1 MEENLNNQQVRP
13 GDETQLMRAVFS
25 SDDEMMAF
33 YLTLYRLM
41 YPGSYLVQSTDKKRL
56 EELKNMLYKN
66 ASAFEVVNNYQSISV
81 KEVIKGLGLYM
92 ADGSISKSKRL
103 QIADVAGDLMNC
115 LLETTKNIG
124 QFRYMNRVN
133 MLHIENVTYLLKKFK
148 GNTTGEKKS
157 EVVM

>member
-13 GDETQLMRAVFS
+13 GDETQLMHAVFS

-33 YLTLYRLM
+33 YLTLYRSM
-41 YPGSYLVQSTDKKRL
+41 YPGSHLVQSTDKKRL

-66 ASAFEVVNNYQSISV
+66 ASAFEVINNYQSISV
-81 KEVIKGLGLYM
+81 KEVIKGLGLHM

-103 QIADVAGDLMNC
+103 QIADVAGNLMNC

-124 QFRYMNRVN
+124 QFRTMNRVN
-133 MLHIENVTYLLKKFK
+133 MLHIENVTYLLKKLK
-148 GNTTGEKKS
+148 ENTTGEKES
-157 EVVM
+157 EVVV